1 VDRFRKGRTLTE
13 HHAQEREGGKTQS
26 LGVKLVD
33 GQFQAVALLQGAR
46 YGRTLGLIFQCR
58 ADGAKSFED
67 IGFVGV
73 VFVRDG
79 HSEGGEI
86 LTRRSVRFLVRGD
99 MGIRERQSRER
110 ETVRRKILNAARTL
124 FLNEGYANVSMRKI
138 AEQIEYSPGA
148 IYSYFTSK
156 EDIFFALAEE
166 GLQFVRA
173 HCGSAPHANS
183 ALERVRGA
191 FWRFYTFSKEQP
203 EYFSLIFVDSAV
215 PRISRDWERFSSMR
229 ELRHDV
235 EQDIQQC
242 IDEGVFP
249 RVDAPG
255 AVFRLLWT
263 AAYGVAVFRLSHRLA
278 PGEDSDA
285 LAHDLLDAAI
295 AGLRAGIDLHF
306 SAASDTRE
314 PLDGGEGYS
323 NMETR
328 N

>member
-1 VDRFRKGRTLTE
+1 
-13 HHAQEREGGKTQS
+13 
-26 LGVKLVD
+26 
-33 GQFQAVALLQGAR
+33 
-46 YGRTLGLIFQCR
+46 
-58 ADGAKSFED
+58 
-67 IGFVGV
+67 
-73 VFVRDG
+73 
-79 HSEGGEI
+79 
-86 LTRRSVRFLVRGD
+86 

-156 EDIFFALAEE
+156 DEIFFALAEE
-166 GLQFVRA
+166 GLQFVRT
-173 HCGSAPHANS
+173 HCASEPHASS
-183 ALERVRGA
+183 ALARVREA
-191 FWRFYTFSKEQP
+191 FWRVYTFSKEQP

-229 ELRHDV
+229 DLRHDV

-249 RVDAPG
+249 GTDTSGAIFRV
-255 AVFRLLWT
+255 LWT
-263 AAYGVAVFRLSHRLA
+263 AAYGVAVFRLSQRLA

-295 AGLRAGIDLHF
+295 AGLRAGIDLKF

-314 PLDGGEGYS
+314 PLDGGEAYS
-323 NMETR
+323 NLESGI
-328 N
+328 